1 MSAAQDILSQ
11 YMAYAVDGTP
21 PMGEGTTPL
30 DGKRVTHQG
39 DDTVGTVLG
48 PSRLKGHAW
57 VAWDGGPT
65 GLHRIAQLRETE

>member
-1 MSAAQDILSQ
+1 MDAAKDILHQ
-11 YMAYAVDGTP
+11 YMALAVDGKP
-21 PMGEGTTPL
+21 PMGEGTTAL

-48 PSRLKGHAW
+48 PSRLEGHAW

-65 GLHRIAQLRETE
+65 GLHRIAQLKEAE